1 MFTGL
6 IECKGRITRLERRGR
21 AGRLAIWAPFAE
33 ELKRGESV
41 AVGGVCLTVA
51 SVRGSVFEVDVAE
64 RTMETT
70 TLGRAATGRLVN
82 LERALK
88 VGERLGGH
96 VVTGHVDGT
105 ATVVAVERVSNGS
118 DVTIELPRALARH
131 VVARGS
137 IAVDGVS
144 LTVARVEGARFRVSL
159 VPETLSATTASTYRV
174 GSAVNV
180 ETDVLAKYQES
191 IAAASGE
198 PYGEAQASSEEAGLT
213 LKRLRELGFTE

>member
-6 IECKGRITRLERRGR
+6 IESRGRITRLERRGR
-21 AGRLAIWAPFAE
+21 AGRLAIRAPFAE

-41 AVGGVCLTVA
+41 AVEGVCLTVA

-70 TLGRAATGRLVN
+70 TLGGAATGRLVN

-88 VGERLGGH
+88 VGDRLGGH

-105 ATVVAVERVSNGS
+105 ARVVAVERVSNGS
-118 DVTIELPRALARH
+118 DVAIELPRALAKH
-131 VVARGS
+131 VVPRGS

-159 VPETLSATTASTYRV
+159 IPETLSATTASTYRV
-174 GSAVNV
+174 GSTVNV

-198 PYGEAQASSEEAGLT
+198 PRGEAQAPSDEAGLT